1 MKLHTLTQ
9 ATCFYALL
17 PVDNYFQEYYFCT
30 ALHLDPVCNLLAAV
44 DETVPSVT
52 LSWDPPANIRSTE
65 EVTEYQIDFIKVDHQ
80 NETTPSENTEMTVNG
95 STNSV
100 VLTRESGLEPLTHYR
115 FWVRGK
121 SGPTGGDWDN
131 VSRHYGRY
139 CI

>member
-1 MKLHTLTQ
+1 M
-9 ATCFYALL
+9 
-17 PVDNYFQEYYFCT
+17 PVDIYFQEYYFCT
-30 ALHLDPVCNLLAAV
+30 ALHLDPVRNLLAAV

-65 EVTEYQIDFIKVDHQ
+65 EVTEYQIDFIKVDHH
-80 NETTPSENTEMTVNG
+80 NETMPGENTEMTVNG